1 MTCADCIHYIFGG
14 ARCRCD
20 VRPAHAPGFLNKACD
35 KFEAGDSRKDRAD
48 YLKDMPE
55 IKINKIRKQRVYM
68 NDKSTTTPAPVKASA
83 PGMKVC
89 KRCGRELPLEM
100 FPHSHL
106 SKDGYQTICR
116 DCISESIKEA
126 HATGRHPGRK
136 GRKADE
142 PEPAKMI
149 SDTVKSIAEKDTSIR
164 LDYPQS
170 ILGTIRDTDLVAELR
185 RRGWE
190 VKATK
195 TATRFASSFYRRR
208 TRPMDKRAALKAAVA
223 VVAFLIPI
231 LILAGLVYLAF
242 HGRIWADVVLAVI
255 FAGLA
260 GYGFYDV
267 LKD

>member
-14 ARCRCD
+14 ARCRCE
-20 VRPAHAPGFLNKACD
+20 VRPAHSPGFLNKACNL
-35 KFEAGDSRKDRAD
+35 FTAGDSRKDRAD

-68 NDKSTTTPAPVKASA
+68 NDKATTTPAPVKASA

-89 KRCGRELPLEM
+89 KRCGRELPLES
-100 FPHSHL
+100 FPTHPKSR
-106 SKDGYQTICR
+106 DGRMNVCR
-116 DCISESIKEA
+116 ECHKAIASQAMTKAYAEKKE
-126 HATGRHPGRK
+126 
-136 GRKADE
+136 E
-142 PEPAKMI
+142 NPEPAKMI

-195 TATRFASSFYRRR
+195 TTIVE
-208 TRPMDKRAALKAAVA
+208 L
-223 VVAFLIPI
+223 
-231 LILAGLVYLAF
+231 
-242 HGRIWADVVLAVI
+242 
-255 FAGLA
+255 
-260 GYGFYDV
+260 
-267 LKD
+267 